1 MKNNQAPYLLT
12 ILQNTAFNEGE
23 HWQTKTYSA
32 GQTVL
37 TEGDD
42 TSSLYLILNGRAR
55 VVANITLN
63 SEKTIHP
70 GFKDLTQYDIFGEL
84 SFINNQRHSTNITA
98 VTDCEIA
105 VIENKHLEQFLNSHP
120 EHGLAFYKEIART
133 LALRLNATNTKAYF
147 LLAWGLNY
155 QGIDLSLIHTCR
167 CRPRG

>member
-1 MKNNQAPYLLT
+1 MNSDQTSYLLA
-12 ILQNTAFNEGE
+12 ILAHPAFKEGE
-23 HWQTKTYSA
+23 HWQTRTFTA
-32 GQTVL
+32 EQTIL
-37 TEGDD
+37 EEGES

-55 VVANITLN
+55 VIANIDLG
-63 SEKTIHP
+63 SDKTIHP

-133 LALRLNATNTKAYF
+133 LALRLNATNTKAF
-147 LLAWGLNY
+147 SLLAWGLNH
-155 QGIDLSLIHTCR
+155 QGIDKHLD
-167 CRPRG
+167 